1 MVYLQAARHFREGD
15 WLQGLA
21 SFYPPLFPLMASL
34 VYPVVGDWELA
45 GQLWPFILGV
55 LVLFPLFGLLRRVY
69 GIRVA
74 QVALFFYALSPYLA
88 RLSLEVRTEIPYVFF
103 SVSALYLLQRGLDG
117 GKAREFVLSGII
129 SALAYLTR
137 PEGVGLMV
145 VGCFFLL
152 YRGWMLGRLRK
163 YALCA
168 AVLALGFVLFSA
180 PYIAY
185 LRWDTGSWAIS
196 RQTSLVFSMA
206 LARHGVDW
214 DEPGVTD
221 SNQVRIVDF
230 VASHPFTYLKKVFID
245 AFRSVGFYFEALH
258 YSYLP
263 FLFIGWLFFFRERFW
278 EKSDFLFLVLVTFY
292 LGTFA
297 LLYVT
302 RRYGIPLVPISLG
315 WGGAGFLAVKEYTC
329 NRWGRKGMLVTGLV
343 LVLFTVGTLPKTL
356 RAIGEDK
363 FYLRRAGAY
372 LKEKPD
378 GPTIVTTNGRVAFYA
393 AGTNRI
399 LPKKPNELA
408 GFLDTAGG
416 DYLALD
422 KKAYLESES
431 ALRQHGW
438 SLDKEFSGGD
448 REALFVLRRAAG

>member
-1 MVYLQAARHFREGD
+1 VVYLQAARHFREGD

-196 RQTSLVFSMA
+196 RKTSLVFSGLVMT
-206 LARHGVDW
+206 R
-214 DEPGVTD
+214 
-221 SNQVRIVDF
+221 
-230 VASHPFTYLKKVFID
+230 
-245 AFRSVGFYFEALH
+245 
-258 YSYLP
+258 
-263 FLFIGWLFFFRERFW
+263 
-278 EKSDFLFLVLVTFY
+278 KSWT
-292 LGTFA
+292 
-297 LLYVT
+297 
-302 RRYGIPLVPISLG
+302 
-315 WGGAGFLAVKEYTC
+315 
-329 NRWGRKGMLVTGLV
+329 VTGASEAV
-343 LVLFTVGTLPKTL
+343 
-356 RAIGEDK
+356 
-363 FYLRRAGAY
+363 
-372 LKEKPD
+372 
-378 GPTIVTTNGRVAFYA
+378 VAF
-393 AGTNRI
+393 TR
-399 LPKKPNELA
+399 
-408 GFLDTAGG
+408 GFFEWVDARG
-416 DYLALD
+416 
-422 KKAYLESES
+422 
-431 ALRQHGW
+431 
-438 SLDKEFSGGD
+438 
-448 REALFVLRRAAG
+448 